1 VCGGGGGGECSPSI
15 SKTPEKETST
25 RFAQKFIVQS
35 SLLLLQLPLLLWLED
50 APDGSINHSHLK
62 MKIATTTSSAT
73 TTHAATNQQKTNLL
87 LLRIHLPPQ
96 LFDLVLMARLMK
108 TMNSINIT

>member
-1 VCGGGGGGECSPSI
+1 VCGGGGGGSAVRVFPR
-15 SKTPEKETST
+15 PEKETST

-35 SLLLLQLPLLLWLED
+35 SLLLLQLPLLLWLEGV
-50 APDGSINHSHLK
+50 PDGSINHSHLK

>member
-1 VCGGGGGGECSPSI
+1 VQCFQ
-15 SKTPEKETST
+15 PEKETSA

-73 TTHAATNQQKTNLL
+73 TTHAATNQQKQT
-87 LLRIHLPPQ
+87 
-96 LFDLVLMARLMK
+96 FCFSA
-108 TMNSINIT
+108 SICRRSSLIWCSWLA